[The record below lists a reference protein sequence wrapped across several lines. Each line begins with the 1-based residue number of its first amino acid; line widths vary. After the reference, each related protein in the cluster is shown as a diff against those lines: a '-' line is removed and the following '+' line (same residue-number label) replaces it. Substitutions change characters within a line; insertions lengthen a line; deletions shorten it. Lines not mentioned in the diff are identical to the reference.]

1 MVSFKKDI
9 ASGVMYTAIAKYSSM
24 ALQLVVTAIL
34 ARILCPSDYGAIAI
48 VTVFINFF
56 NILGDIGIGP
66 AIIQNKK
73 LEEED
78 IESIFSTTIYMGGL
92 LCIIFASC
100 ASTISSYYNND
111 TLYEIC
117 LWLSLLIFAYCA
129 SIVPQNL
136 LYKEKKFKLIS
147 ISSFC
152 INCLTGV
159 VSIAAAYMGCG
170 IYALVL
176 SQLLSA
182 FATTLFYYSQKRIRF
197 RFIPKTLALKKIMS
211 FSIFQFLFNL
221 VNYFGRNTDKM
232 LVGRYLGM
240 AELGYYEKSYRLMM
254 LPLQNITFV
263 ISPVLLPVFSGLQDN
278 PHEVGNKY
286 FKMLKLLAYLAFP
299 LSVILY
305 FCSGELVLC
314 FFGEQW
320 HGAISP
326 FRILTLTVGLQILT
340 STTGAIFQS
349 INRTK
354 QMFYAGL
361 CGALFMITSFI
372 ITLNLWGTTD
382 SVAYGYLV
390 AQLLNTIQCFY
401 LIAHSLGY
409 KLINLINIL
418 WKPMI
423 VSIVLTVLYLIFI
436 SMISVENV
444 FLGLVVKG
452 IWGVMVSLAI
462 IQIVGEI
469 NIINIIKNKIGFVSP
484 EGRYEL

>member
-1 MVSFKKDI
+1 MTSIKKDI

-24 ALQLVVTAIL
+24 ALQLVVTTIL
-34 ARILCPSDYGAIAI
+34 ARILCPNDYGAIAI

-66 AIIQNKK
+66 AIIQNNN
-73 LEEED
+73 LEKED
-78 IESIFSTTIYMGGL
+78 IESIFSITIYMGVAL
-92 LCIIFASC
+92 SAIFASG
-100 ASTISSYYNND
+100 ASLISTYYNNEI
-111 TLYEIC
+111 LYDIC
-117 LWLSLLIFAYCA
+117 LWLSLLIFAYCVN
-129 SIVPQNL
+129 IVPQNL

-152 INCLTGV
+152 INFLTGAA
-159 VSIAAAYMGCG
+159 SIAAAYMGWG

-182 FATTLFYYSQKRIRF
+182 FATTIFYYSQKRIRF
-197 RFIPKTLALKKIMS
+197 RIIPKLSALKKIMS
-211 FSIFQFLFNL
+211 FSIFQFMFNL

-240 AELGYYEKSYRLMM
+240 TELGYYEKSYRLMM

-263 ISPVLLPVFSGLQDN
+263 ISPVLLPIFSTLQDD
-278 PHEVGNKY
+278 PREVGSKY

-320 HGAISP
+320 HGAIVP
-326 FRILTLTVGLQILT
+326 FKILTLTVGLQILT

-349 INRTK
+349 INKTK
-354 QMFYAGL
+354 QMFFAGL

-372 ITLNLWGTTD
+372 ITLNVWGTTK
-382 SVAYGYLV
+382 SVAYGYLI
-390 AQLLNTIQCFY
+390 AQLLNTFQCFY
-401 LIAHSLGY
+401 LIAHSLCY
-409 KLINLINIL
+409 RLRDLVAFL
-418 WKPMI
+418 WKPI
-423 VSIVLTVLYLIFI
+423 VGSLALAILYLLFVTLI
-436 SMISVENV
+436 SIENV
-444 FLGLVVKG
+444 FIGLVVKG
-452 IWGVMVSLAI
+452 FFGVVVTLVIVQI
-462 IQIVGEI
+462 IGDI
-469 NIINIIKNKIGFVSP
+469 NIIDIIKTKYHRICNNTIK
-484 EGRYEL
+484 